1 MYSCGLLCGMNTA
14 GLKLVVVYSSEK
26 LVPIY
31 QTTRCRNSE
40 DNNANLRFC
49 KNTKSWR
56 RRSRR
61 ERTHVTQQKV
71 TLVIYCTNFFP
82 LFIEISLAKSLI
94 LRKRGMLKSVV
105 GYVCICMHT
114 RLCDQCLWFTLTY
127 RNPSCCVKGCV
138 VSGSRRSRHVCG
150 RSHLPSLVR
159 PPPPHPTSTPPF
171 SHPRGAALINC
182 EHLFSEQWSHIVS
195 GTSGGQIE

>member
-1 MYSCGLLCGMNTA
+1 M
-14 GLKLVVVYSSEK
+14 
-26 LVPIY
+26 
-31 QTTRCRNSE
+31 
-40 DNNANLRFC
+40 
-49 KNTKSWR
+49 
-56 RRSRR
+56 
-61 ERTHVTQQKV
+61 TQQKV

-105 GYVCICMHT
+105 GYVCICMHI

-159 PPPPHPTSTPPF
+159 PPPNFNPS
-171 SHPRGAALINC
+171 
-182 EHLFSEQWSHIVS
+182 LFSSTWCRVNKLRAFVLRTVATYRIGDFRRPDWVVTCACHSQFWQSLNELRTDVGIHSCEF
-195 GTSGGQIE
+195 GARTSERYSRLPLHA